1 MSELVFQ
8 VNDDIKIIT
17 NDAFLEKAA
26 DLLPVLNETMVAPV
40 HIIDVY
46 LDESKI
52 HGWGKKIIQTGEC
65 LPGMTFGKNEK
76 VILDFGN
83 HQVGYL
89 SMNIKPIGSPPDAP
103 LHLKVTF
110 GEMPVE
116 VAEDF
121 NTYKGIISSS
131 WLQEEIIHMDVL
143 PGKLKLDR
151 RYSFRYVKLEVLAT
165 SPKYKVSF
173 ENVVCQSVSSADM
186 AAIEQLEHSDELLKQ
201 IDQVSIK
208 TLADCMQE
216 VFEDGPKRD
225 RRLWLG
231 DLRLQALANYA
242 SVKNYDLVKRC
253 LYLFAGT
260 PDDKGRISANLFI
273 KPNVIADDTYFAD
286 YSLFFM
292 DTLVDYYIET
302 NDIETLQELW
312 PIAFRQIELALGGL
326 DSNHIYKNNH
336 GFFAFVDWAEG
347 LERETPFQA
356 ILIYVMKKAASI
368 AEMVNKKDLAVLVE
382 KIPQLETA
390 SKHHLW
396 DNEKKFFVSGP
407 NRQVSYASQ
416 VWMILAGVVS
426 KEEGQD
432 LLNRLTSADAIE
444 PSTPYMYH
452 HLIEAYL
459 IVGEERLATEKMKA
473 YWGGMLEDGADT
485 FWELYNPNDK
495 TFSPYG
501 GYLINS
507 YCHAWSCTPPYLI
520 RKYSL

>member
-26 DLLPVLNETMVAPV
+26 DLLPVLNETRLAPV
-40 HIIDVY
+40 QIIEVY
-46 LDESKI
+46 PDESKI
-52 HGWGKKIIQTGEC
+52 HGWGKKIIQSGDD
-65 LPGMTFGKNEK
+65 LPSMTFGKNEQ
-76 VILDFGN
+76 VILDFGD
-83 HQVGYL
+83 HKVGYL
-89 SMNIKPIGSPPDAP
+89 SMNIKPVGSPPDAP

-121 NTYKGIISSS
+121 NTYNGIISSS

-143 PGKLKLDR
+143 PGELKLDR

-173 ENVVCQSVSSADM
+173 ENIVCQSVSSADM
-186 AAIEQLEHSDELLKQ
+186 AAVEQLEHSDELLKR

-242 SVKNYDLVKRC
+242 TVKNYDLVKRC

-273 KPNVIADDTYFAD
+273 KPNVIADDTYLAD

-292 DTLVDYYIET
+292 DTLVDYYKET
-302 NDIETLQELW
+302 NDRETLQELW
-312 PIAFRQIELALGGL
+312 PIAFKQIELALGEL
-326 DSNHIYKNNH
+326 DSNLIYKNNH

-356 ILIYVMKKAASI
+356 ILIYVMKKAVLI
-368 AEMVNKKDLAVLVE
+368 ADLVNKQDHALLVE
-382 KIPQLETA
+382 KIPQLETS
-390 SKHHLW
+390 SKQHLW
-396 DNEKKFFVSGP
+396 DNKKKFFVSGP
-407 NRQVSYASQ
+407 NQQVSYASQ

-432 LLNRLTSADAIE
+432 LLKRLSTVDAIE

-459 IVGEERLATEKMKA
+459 VAGEEKLATEKMKD

-507 YCHAWSCTPPYLI
+507 YCHAWSCTPTYLI
-520 RKYSL
+520 RKYGL